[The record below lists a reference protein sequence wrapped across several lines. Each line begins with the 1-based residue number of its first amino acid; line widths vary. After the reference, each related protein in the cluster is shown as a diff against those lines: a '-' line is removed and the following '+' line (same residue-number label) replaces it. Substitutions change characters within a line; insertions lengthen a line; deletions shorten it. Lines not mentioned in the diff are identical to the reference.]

1 VAVQVHTAP
10 SLRRVETRGAV
21 AVIVG
26 GAALHF
32 AYALSGDNPLVALVA
47 PVNES
52 VWEHLKLVLF
62 PVLVLG
68 VVEARWVTDRRRL
81 WWAKLV
87 EVLAASAFI
96 VGFFYGYTGALGV
109 ESNVAVDI
117 LSFVVAIAAGQWL
130 SYRILLA
137 RGRIPPVAASLGT
150 LLVLVVAV
158 GVVTFQPPH
167 LPVFQDSTTGEYGAR

>member
-1 VAVQVHTAP
+1 
-10 SLRRVETRGAV
+10 
-21 AVIVG
+21 
-26 GAALHF
+26 
-32 AYALSGDNPLVALVA
+32 
-47 PVNES
+47 
-52 VWEHLKLVLF
+52 
-62 PVLVLG
+62 
-68 VVEARWVTDRRRL
+68 VEARWVTDRRRL

-158 GVVTFQPPH
+158 GVVTFQPPQ
-167 LPVFQDSTTGEYGAR
+167 LPVFQDSITGEYGVG